1 MKKIV
6 LFGGGTGLSQ
16 ILKGLKLFPVEVS
29 AIISVSD
36 NGGSTGMLK
45 EELDMPAIGDIAKV
59 VISMADVNKDI
70 MNMLSYRFDDR
81 TSLENH
87 PIKNLL
93 LAALYDI
100 KGNLTEST
108 EILCKFLNIKGKILP
123 LTEENIT
130 NCYSV
135 IEDLSYNKKFEVNKK
150 VFKEVK
156 EADLIIFS
164 PGSLWTSI
172 MPHLIVPEVCEE
184 IRKSKAKKMYISNLF
199 TQTGET
205 DNFKVSDHVN
215 LIEKYLDCK
224 LDVVL
229 SNNKKIDEKLVK
241 KYQTEEQKDPIILDK
256 ENINA
261 NVIEDFIY
269 EIENGS
275 IRHDS
280 LKTAYLIFSYLMK
293 DSEK

>member
-123 LTEENIT
+123 LTEEKVIGEENIT

-172 MPHLIVPEVCEE
+172 MPFCISCSASSSVL
-184 IRKSKAKKMYISNLF
+184 KS
-199 TQTGET
+199 Q
-205 DNFKVSDHVN
+205 
-215 LIEKYLDCK
+215 LIESFKSPTAMG
-224 LDVVL
+224 L
-229 SNNKKIDEKLVK
+229 SIKEPSTI
-241 KYQTEEQKDPIILDK
+241 EE
-256 ENINA
+256 
-261 NVIEDFIY
+261 
-269 EIENGS
+269 
-275 IRHDS
+275 
-280 LKTAYLIFSYLMK
+280 
-293 DSEK
+293 

>member
-123 LTEENIT
+123 LTEEKVELVGRLKDKKIVIGEENIT

-172 MPHLIVPEVCEE
+172 MPFCISCSASSSVL
-184 IRKSKAKKMYISNLF
+184 KS
-199 TQTGET
+199 Q
-205 DNFKVSDHVN
+205 
-215 LIEKYLDCK
+215 LIESFKSPTAMG
-224 LDVVL
+224 L
-229 SNNKKIDEKLVK
+229 SIKEPSTI
-241 KYQTEEQKDPIILDK
+241 EE
-256 ENINA
+256 
-261 NVIEDFIY
+261 
-269 EIENGS
+269 
-275 IRHDS
+275 
-280 LKTAYLIFSYLMK
+280 
-293 DSEK
+293 